1 MGFEAKEKAVDKLLN
16 DAIYYIPRNQRRYV
30 WTSSNWTDLYEDI
43 LLVADK
49 VADSHFI
56 GSIVLKD
63 EGKEDGL
70 SKYTVIDGQQRILTL
85 TIFLIAIMFI
95 LKKRNLMADFGGT
108 QKYLVAKDIKNN
120 LREIV
125 YPEYHLTLPKMVNT
139 VMDMQQKDI
148 EDLSISAFGN
158 TCLISEKKD
167 KVIVDAFKFFAG
179 KLSPLEDEKILQI
192 RDALI
197 GISYVNIIS
206 STEEDSYTIFEILNA
221 RGLDLEDHELLKN
234 YIMRYLQ
241 PVERRDDAKKIWEE
255 IENSLGKNQKSFLRY
270 YAIQKYNYNTD
281 KKQGISVY
289 KSIQKATKGRNVNL
303 LLNDLRLKSQLY
315 YKILFPENP
324 DSLEYEIFTFFKRN
338 RVEQFRPLIMS
349 LMHQKMLEK
358 LSDELYEEILKYLYK
373 FFVCYKIIGE
383 ENSNKLSD
391 TIYKY
396 AYLIE
401 TEYSDSKV
409 KECIKA
415 LNEKLPTL
423 DSFINTFKNI
433 GWSNHWGIYKDSKS
447 KERCQLIL
455 EIIEKYVAN
464 REINMPVTIEH
475 ILPDCERI
483 ENAQIGN
490 LFYLEENL
498 NRQCATKLLEQK
510 IDIYDKSSLASP
522 KGFAKRYR
530 NKTFNPADRT
540 VFLAKL
546 IYNNILEIDL

>member
-125 YPEYHLTLPKMVNT
+125 YPEYHLTLPNMVNT

-315 YKILFPENP
+315 YEILFPENP

-358 LSDELYEEILKYLYK
+358 ISDELYEEILKYLYK

-423 DSFINTFKNI
+423 DSFINTIKNI

-498 NRQCATKLLEQK
+498 NRQCATKPLEQK
-510 IDIYDKSSLASP
+510 IDIYDKSSLTSP

>member
-63 EGKEDGL
+63 EGKVDGL

-85 TIFLIAIMFI
+85 TIFLISIMFT
-95 LKKRNLMADFGGT
+95 LKKRNLMDDFGGT

-120 LREIV
+120 MREIV
-125 YPEYHLTLPKMVNT
+125 YPEFHLTLPNMVNT
-139 VMDMQQKDI
+139 VLDMQQKDI
-148 EDLSISAFGN
+148 EELSISAFGN

-167 KVIVDAFKFFAG
+167 KVVVDAFKFFAG
-179 KLSPLEDEKILQI
+179 KLSSLENQKVLQV

-241 PVERRDDAKKIWEE
+241 PIERRDDAKKIWEE
-255 IENSLGKNQKSFLRY
+255 IENSLGKNQKTFLRY
-270 YAIQKYNYNTD
+270 YAIHKYNYNTD

-315 YKILFPENP
+315 YKILCPAGE
-324 DSLEYEIFTFFKRN
+324 SRLEYEIFTFFKRN

-358 LSDELYEEILKYLYK
+358 LSSELYEEILKYLYK

-396 AYLIE
+396 SYLIE
-401 TEYSDSKV
+401 SEYSDSKV
-409 KECIKA
+409 KECINA

-423 DSFINTFKNI
+423 DSFINSFKNI
-433 GWSNHWGIYKDSKS
+433 GWSNHWGIYKDSRS

-455 EIIEKYVAN
+455 EILEKYVAN
-464 REINMPVTIEH
+464 REINIPVTIEH

-498 NRQCATKLLEQK
+498 NRQCADKMLEQK
-510 IDIYDKSSLASP
+510 IDIYEKSSLTAP

-530 NKTFNPADRT
+530 NKSFNPEDRT
-540 VFLAKL
+540 VFLARL
-546 IYNNILEIDL
+546 IYNNILEINL

>member
-125 YPEYHLTLPKMVNT
+125 YPEYHLTLPNMVNT
-139 VMDMQQKDI
+139 VMDIQQKDI

-270 YAIQKYNYNTD
+270 YAIHKYNYNTD

-315 YKILFPENP
+315 YKILFPANP

-401 TEYSDSKV
+401 TEYSNSKV

-455 EIIEKYVAN
+455 EIIEKYVAS

-498 NRQCATKLLEQK
+498 NRQCATKPLEQK